1 MSLSLTGNDYSI
13 PGVGKATCTELVD
26 NYCDGKNSK
35 EVLWEFTLDRQC
47 SEETTPKEP
56 STTKSSE
63 QTTPPEQSTTKST
76 EQTTP
81 ASETTSAQP
90 TTKTPVA
97 STTPSV
103 AECICRSTKEEC
115 KGKGLFYVDQQGRR
129 KACGEGTQAVK
140 TLCTGACPPSKPR
153 FKIESD
159 PCPLPVSH
167 YITY

>member
-1 MSLSLTGNDYSI
+1 M
-13 PGVGKATCTELVD
+13 D

-81 ASETTSAQP
+81 ASETTAKTTTSAQP

-115 KGKGLFYVDQQGRR
+115 KGKGLFYVEQQGRR

-159 PCPLPVSH
+159 PCSLPVSH
-167 YITY
+167 HITY